1 MEHGCLSLHFL
12 GNYRDCT
19 QQEKKS
25 VKFADLTQQW
35 IQQFAGATVYARG
48 HDYYQAANVSRL
60 SYNPDAGLISAE
72 VAGASGDYD
81 VEVKESGED
90 IRASCNCPYGGY
102 PCKHVVAVL
111 LSFLNHRREYGNA
124 AQQAKSRQ
132 AAIEEQLQKL
142 SKQELVAMVMSCAG
156 KYPDFQRELMVRFEP
171 DRKQTLKALLK
182 QVSAA
187 FPSIDSRSYST
198 SKIAKELNHILQS
211 VESAGEEIRI
221 EVHWAAADSILHEL
235 NEYGM
240 DDEVLENVLLTALE
254 NLKNILADN
263 EALASRR
270 REVIQ
275 ELIDYYNWG
284 NSGMGD
290 AVYDTVMDLC
300 SEEGDF
306 QVVIDKLEP
315 RSRENSYIRSL
326 LASLYQMTGNDAAE
340 LAVLERELKYGM
352 DYWRLAEHWLR
363 RGSYDKAKTI
373 VEEGIDKGEGR
384 KQELY
389 DFLRQD
395 YEKRGYYAGLS
406 SLLDRKVRCGDLSHN
421 SIRTDPLYLSLR
433 EYHRSRSDYSSLRKL
448 LQLCLQRDE
457 IDLDLY
463 REAAETLTGDDWTAF
478 EKELIARLRE
488 QQKEQKPRWM
498 VGADRA
504 LQTLAEIYAYKEDLD
519 QLFNVVKGA
528 HELLVKYEDRLLSLH
543 PEHYLD
549 AYRTRAESLIAQRGR
564 ENYRQAAEYLKKV
577 RGIYRDL
584 QRRPEDW
591 DRYVGAIRDK
601 NKSLRALH
609 EELQTARLIG

>member
-1 MEHGCLSLHFL
+1 M
-12 GNYRDCT
+12 
-19 QQEKKS
+19 
-25 VKFADLTQQW
+25 KFADLTQKW
-35 IQQFAGATVYARG
+35 IQQFAGATIYARG
-48 HDYYQAANVSRL
+48 HDYYLAANVSRL
-60 SYNPDAGLISAE
+60 SYDPDAGLISAE
-72 VAGASGDYD
+72 VSGASGDYD
-81 VEVKESGED
+81 VEVKQVGGD

-111 LSFLNHRREYGNA
+111 LSFLNHRREYGNV
-124 AQQAKSRQ
+124 AQQTKSRQ
-132 AAIEEQLQKL
+132 AAIEEQLQNL

-171 DRKQTLKALLK
+171 DRKQTVKTLLK

-187 FPSIDSRSYST
+187 FPSIDSHSYST
-198 SKIAKELNHILQS
+198 SKIARELNHILQS
-211 VESAGEEIRI
+211 VESAGEQVRL

-263 EALASRR
+263 EALATRR

-275 ELIDYYNWG
+275 ELMDYYNRG

-300 SEEGDF
+300 SEQADF
-306 QVVIDKLEP
+306 QIVIDKLEP
-315 RSRENSYIRSL
+315 RSRESSYIRSL
-326 LASLYQMTGNDAAE
+326 LASLYQMTGNEDAE

-352 DYWRLAEHWLR
+352 DYWSLAEHWLR
-363 RGSYDKAKTI
+363 RGNPEKAKTI
-373 VEEGIDKGEGR
+373 VEEGVDKGEGR

-389 DFLRQD
+389 DFLQQD
-395 YEKRGYYAGLS
+395 CEKRGDYAGLS
-406 SLLDRKVRCGDLSHN
+406 RLLDRKVRSGDLSHN
-421 SIRTDPLYLSLR
+421 SIRTDPIYLSLTD
-433 EYHRSRSDYSSLRKL
+433 YHRSQGDYSSLRKL
-448 LQLCLQRDE
+448 LQLCLQRGE
-457 IDLDLY
+457 IDLELY

-488 QQKEQKPRWM
+488 PQKERKPGW
-498 VGADRA
+498 VAGPNRA
-504 LQTLAEIYAYKEDLD
+504 LVTLAEIYAYKKDLD
-519 QLFNVVKGA
+519 QLFKVVKGV

-549 AYRTRAESLIAQRGR
+549 AYRNRAESLIAQRGR

-577 RGIYRDL
+577 RGIYHDL
-584 QRRPEDW
+584 QKRPEDW
-591 DRYVGAIRDK
+591 ERYVGAIRDK

-609 EELQTARLIG
+609 EELQKARLIG